1 VSVGSTEREPLP
13 RRGSAQPA
21 SVSEVDAAVSAR
33 PREEAE
39 DARSQA
45 AELFRFRSLIEQ
57 LPLITY
63 VDALDDESSSIYT
76 SPQVEDLLG
85 YSVEEWR
92 RDPSFFVKTLHPDD
106 RDRVLVEHAESR
118 ASGAPLTT
126 EYRLIARDGRTVWLR
141 DCSMVI
147 RDANDTPVSRQG
159 YLLDITER
167 REAEERL
174 RHQAFHDPLTGL
186 ANRALF
192 ADRVEHAVAG
202 RGRPE
207 LGVAVLFL
215 DVDDF
220 KTVNDSLGHSAGDL
234 LLRAVGQRL
243 LDAVRPGDTVARFG
257 GDEFAVLLEEISATS
272 DAARAAERI
281 ARVLRVP
288 FFVQGREVFVTASI
302 GISIG
307 HHADELLR
315 SADVAM
321 YRAKSAGKAS
331 HVFYEPAMDDA
342 THSRLQ
348 LTSDLRRATFHGEFA
363 LVYQPEVDLS
373 TGRPVGLE
381 ALLRWLHPELG
392 VVAPLEFV
400 GLAEDTGLVVPI
412 GRWVLTEA
420 CTRAAELHSRRA
432 DALPLT
438 MSVNLSAR
446 QLQDPGLI
454 EDVAEALQA
463 SGLAP
468 ERLTLELTESVLVR
482 GGEAV
487 LDGLRALKD
496 LGVRLAL
503 DDFGIGYSS
512 LSYLRDLPVDVLKID
527 RSFVTAADADAESR
541 SILRGIVQ
549 IGQALGLEVVAE
561 GIERTAQVVALLEL
575 GCSVGQG
582 YHFWRPLQ
590 AYELPGLPAAATAPQ
605 PLRRAS

>member
-1 VSVGSTEREPLP
+1 MQYQRVDGVTVGRVWSFRDVTENK
-13 RRGSAQPA
+13 
-21 SVSEVDAAVSAR
+21 
-33 PREEAE
+33 
-39 DARSQA
+39 
-45 AELFRFRSLIEQ
+45 Q
-57 LPLITY
+57 LENQL
-63 VDALDDESSSIYT
+63 A
-76 SPQVEDLLG
+76 
-85 YSVEEWR
+85 
-92 RDPSFFVKTLHPDD
+92 
-106 RDRVLVEHAESR
+106 
-118 ASGAPLTT
+118 
-126 EYRLIARDGRTVWLR
+126 
-141 DCSMVI
+141 
-147 RDANDTPVSRQG
+147 
-159 YLLDITER
+159 
-167 REAEERL
+167 
-174 RHQAFHDPLTGL
+174 HQAFHDPLTGL

-582 YHFWRPLQ
+582 YYFWRPLQ